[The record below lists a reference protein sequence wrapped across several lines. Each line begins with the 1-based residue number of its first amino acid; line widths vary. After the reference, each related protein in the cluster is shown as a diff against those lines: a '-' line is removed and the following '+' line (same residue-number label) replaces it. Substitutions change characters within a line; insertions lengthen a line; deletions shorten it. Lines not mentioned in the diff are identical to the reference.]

1 MVLVHC
7 LLWQAAGTP
16 DEAADDPPSEG
27 EVAMEGRG
35 RPVDAHQPTS
45 ALPVEV
51 GRRDVVARRDSCEGG
66 DEASSIQ
73 CSDFR

>member
-1 MVLVHC
+1 MA
-7 LLWQAAGTP
+7 AAGTP

-35 RPVDAHQPTS
+35 RPVGAHQHTS

-51 GRRDVVARRDSCEGG
+51 DRQDVEQGLAHACVIVLYLRKA
-66 DEASSIQ
+66 
-73 CSDFR
+73 FRKMF